1 MKKILLPIDLN
12 GNAKKVCNYALQ
24 LAEELRAHVHLLH
37 ICNEKPAAD
46 LPSFTRAQ
54 KLLAVG
60 VATQTNPQA
69 ERKLQ
74 QIRQSILDENWNIPG
89 ISIEIVHGK
98 TEEEI
103 IYASHR
109 IQPDLIAMG
118 TRGKSKVYKTFFG
131 SATAY
136 VIEKANIPVL
146 SFPVDITYKGIKN
159 ILYASSFDEADHI
172 SLERLYK
179 LTAHLNPRIY
189 VVHIVKAPSACTQS
203 LQDYLCHKLQQH
215 ISSRFPLSNFV
226 VNVLCTSNHQEALSQ
241 AIHEHEI
248 QLLVTTTR
256 KRSVDQHLN
265 DPSFTRYMLYN
276 MQVPLL
282 SFHNTEY
289 NLLPDFYE
297 DYY

>member
-12 GNAKKVCNYALQ
+12 GNVKKVYNYTLQ
-24 LAEELRAHVHLLH
+24 LAEELQAHVHLLH
-37 ICNEKPAAD
+37 ILNEKSAAD
-46 LPSFTRAQ
+46 LPSFSQAINQST
-54 KLLAVG
+54 VG
-60 VATQTNPQA
+60 VATQTKPQA

-89 ISIEIVHGK
+89 ISTEIVQGK

-103 IYASHR
+103 IYASNR
-109 IQPDLIAMG
+109 IQPDLIVMG

-146 SFPVDITYKGIKN
+146 SFPVDLTYKSLKN

-179 LTAHLNPRIY
+179 LTAHLNPKIY
-189 VVHIVKAPSACTQS
+189 VVHLVNAPSACTQS
-203 LQDYLCHKLQQH
+203 LQDYLRHKLQQH

-226 VNVLCTSNHQEALSQ
+226 VSVLCTSHHQEALTQ
-241 AIHEHEI
+241 AIHEYDI

-276 MQVPLL
+276 MQIPLL
-282 SFHNTEY
+282 TFHNTEY
-289 NLLPDFYE
+289 NFLPDFYE
-297 DYY
+297 DFY